1 MNTGLFFAI
10 ASPFLSSIATVFKGG
25 AVKLLNPFVVLAFSS
40 LVGGVILLFFL
51 LLRRQK
57 IDFKTLLENKAD
69 FLSLVLTRQIL
80 GEILFTVGLGLTD
93 AIKAIFFTKV
103 EPYFVLYWHWL
114 LKKEKI
120 KRRHFVL
127 LAIHITGAILLST
140 GGKIGIGKPQVGD
153 LFIIAAMGLFS
164 LSYLPASKLS
174 KRLGAVQ
181 VNSSMLLIA
190 GLLFLPLAVVFSES
204 RVWSLSLG
212 WGYLLGHTV
221 IFTTIGLTFW
231 FASLKTVKGWMV
243 SALRSLGPLLG
254 APVAFLFLGETLSL
268 IQLLGGAIVLTT
280 SFLIA
285 KEHLDSAKKTS

>member
-25 AVKLLNPFVVLAFSS
+25 AVKLLNPLVVLAFSS
-40 LVGGVILLFFL
+40 LIGGIILLFFL

-57 IDFKTLLENKAD
+57 INFKAILKNKAD

-80 GEILFTVGLGLTD
+80 GEVLFTVGLGLTD

-103 EPYFVLYWHWL
+103 EPYFVLYWHWML
-114 LKKEKI
+114 RKEKI
-120 KRRHFVL
+120 KRSHLVL

-140 GGKIGIGKPQVGD
+140 GGKFMGFGKPQVGD

-181 VNSSMLLIA
+181 TNSSMLLIA
-190 GLLFLPLAVVFSES
+190 GLLFLPLAVIFSES
-204 RVWSLSLG
+204 RVWNLSLG

-221 IFTTIGLTFW
+221 IFATIGLTFW

-254 APVAFLFLGETLSL
+254 APVAFLFLGETLTSVQL
-268 IQLLGGAIVLTT
+268 IGGAIVLTT

-285 KEHLDSAKKTS
+285 KEHLDSAKK